1 MKSIAVSARERW
13 LLTLAAASIV
23 AFVLIQYLVLPYWDS
38 LGTASEGIEAQSKRV
53 TQYRRILKGQ
63 ASVKAALEAV
73 HRETFQMENGLLKSR
88 ADGLA
93 TAEIQGLVKDLA
105 VSKGMTFRRT
115 DLLPVKPVSPEYT
128 KVSTRIEVLGA
139 INQLVELL
147 VSFESSPKILFVEEM
162 RVSPL
167 RLGNT
172 KDKQVLATLLVSGLK
187 NIERNSPDSG
197 RKL

>member
-13 LLTLAAASIV
+13 LLTLAAASMV

>member
-1 MKSIAVSARERW
+1 MKKFAISKREKWLLSLAAVSA
-13 LLTLAAASIV
+13 V
-23 AFVLIQYLVLPYWDS
+23 AFVLMQYLVLPYWDS
-38 LGTASEGIEAQSKRV
+38 LGAASEGIEAQSKRL
-53 TQYRRILKGQ
+53 TQYRRVLKGQ
-63 ASVKAALEAV
+63 ASVKAALEAI
-73 HRETFQMENGLLKSR
+73 HNETLQMETRLLNSR
-88 ADGLA
+88 ADALA
-93 TAEIQGLVKDLA
+93 NAEIQGLVKDLA

-147 VSFESSPKILFVEEM
+147 VSFESSQKILFVEEM

-167 RLGNT
+167 RLGNA
-172 KDKQVLATLLVSGLK
+172 KDKQILATLLVSGLK
-187 NIERNSPDSG
+187 NIDRNSPEAG

>member
-1 MKSIAVSARERW
+1 
-13 LLTLAAASIV
+13 
-23 AFVLIQYLVLPYWDS
+23 
-38 LGTASEGIEAQSKRV
+38 
-53 TQYRRILKGQ
+53 
-63 ASVKAALEAV
+63 
-73 HRETFQMENGLLKSR
+73 MENGLLKSR

>member
-13 LLTLAAASIV
+13 LLTLAAASMV
-23 AFVLIQYLVLPYWDS
+23 AFVLIQYLILPYWDS